1 MVTLLPLPDSP
12 TIPSTSP
19 RLSSKDTPPTA
30 FTSPTGVKKE
40 VRRSSTRKRAS
51 SPAVMFPSALSS
63 VALTSIVLSFVVMAS
78 AFSTPTSPLPM
89 EAGYFLRRGSSAS
102 RRPSPRK
109 LKASMVT
116 EIAAAGKKSC
126 HG

>member
-63 VALTSIVLSFVVMAS
+63 VVLTSIVLSFVVMAS
-78 AFSTPTSPLPM
+78 ALSPPR